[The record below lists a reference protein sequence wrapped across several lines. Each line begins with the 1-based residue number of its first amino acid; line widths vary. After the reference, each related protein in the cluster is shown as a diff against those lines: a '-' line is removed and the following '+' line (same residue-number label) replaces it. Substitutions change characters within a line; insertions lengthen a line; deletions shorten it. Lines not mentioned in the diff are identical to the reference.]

1 MTVIINLHHTKVGE
15 KMSYGINQNLL
26 KSKIVLKGYNR
37 NELADELGIS
47 PTSVTNLTKGR
58 HNPSYE
64 LMNKLYKVLELT
76 PEEGFEIF
84 FANNLRDTKV
94 C

>member
-1 MTVIINLHHTKVGE
+1 MKVDC
-15 KMSYGINQNLL
+15 GINQNLL
-26 KSKIVLKGYNR
+26 KSKIALKGYNR

-64 LMNKLYKVLELT
+64 LMNKLYVVLELT
-76 PEEGFEIF
+76 PEEGYNIF
-84 FANNLRDTKV
+84 FARNLRNKKV
-94 C
+94 Y

>member
-1 MTVIINLHHTKVGE
+1 MNL
-15 KMSYGINQNLL
+15 NLL

-47 PTSVTNLTKGR
+47 PTSVTNLTNGR

-64 LMNKLYKVLELT
+64 LMNRLYDVLELS
-76 PEEGFEIF
+76 PEDANEVF
-84 FANNLRDTKV
+84 FSRNLRDTKV
-94 C
+94 I

>member
-1 MTVIINLHHTKVGE
+1 MEYNINL
-15 KMSYGINQNLL
+15 NLL
-26 KSKIVLKGYNR
+26 KSKIVLRGFNR

-64 LMNKLYKVLELT
+64 LMNKLYEVLELT
-76 PEEGFEIF
+76 PEEATDIF
-84 FANNLRDTKV
+84 FNNNLRNKKV
-94 C
+94 V